1 MCLTPFRVACRLAA
15 RRLDASQYVEHR
27 VEAAQAPMLPVHP
40 TSRAT
45 VAVEFPNIS
54 LGLKP
59 RGKPPKLALYH
70 SLDTRRII
78 KRCGLLVPCFCS
90 AVVLANAIGGAATA
104 ERGALAEIPVFG
116 MQASEAAPGTA
127 HAGPTA
133 GGAAQG
139 HAITGR
145 HPATC

>member
-1 MCLTPFRVACRLAA
+1 MQSWDVGECEALSLAALAVRVMCLTRVRVACRLAA

-40 TSRAT
+40 TLRAS
-45 VAVEFPNIS
+45 VAVELPDIS

-78 KRCGLLVPCFCS
+78 KRCSCLVPCFCS
-90 AVVLANAIGGAATA
+90 AVVLANAAGAATA
-104 ERGALAEIPVFG
+104 AARGA
-116 MQASEAAPGTA
+116 
-127 HAGPTA
+127 
-133 GGAAQG
+133 
-139 HAITGR
+139 
-145 HPATC
+145 C